1 MTTKIIAVDAMG
13 GDHAPQAVVEGVNRA
28 LADFP
33 DLHVQLYGKQEQ
45 ILQYLTSQER
55 VTIVHTDEKIA
66 SDDDPLVAVRRKKGS
81 SMMMAIRSVKEGRA
95 QAVVSAGNTG
105 ALLAAGQVVVKTIK
119 GVERPGLLS
128 TLPTMD
134 GRGVDMLDLGAN
146 PESKPENLRQY
157 AILGT
162 FHAQKVRGITN
173 PRVGLL
179 NNGTET
185 IKGDPLR
192 RDTYQLL
199 SEDKTINF
207 IGNVESRD
215 LLNGVCD
222 VVVTDGFTGNAVLKA
237 IEGTAKAMK
246 DQLSSAIKTGN
257 LFAQIGGFLIRPT
270 LTKKLSSLDY
280 RKSGGAVLFGL
291 RAPVIKAHGSSD
303 AEAIYHTI
311 KQALAIVSSGVVEAS
326 AEAFGE

>member
-1 MTTKIIAVDAMG
+1 M
-13 GDHAPQAVVEGVNRA
+13 
-28 LADFP
+28 
-33 DLHVQLYGKQEQ
+33 
-45 ILQYLTSQER
+45 
-55 VTIVHTDEKIA
+55 
-66 SDDDPLVAVRRKKGS
+66 
-81 SMMMAIRSVKEGRA
+81 
-95 QAVVSAGNTG
+95 
-105 ALLAAGQVVVKTIK
+105 
-119 GVERPGLLS
+119 
-128 TLPTMD
+128 
-134 GRGVDMLDLGAN
+134 
-146 PESKPENLRQY
+146 
-157 AILGT
+157 
-162 FHAQKVRGITN
+162 
-173 PRVGLL
+173 GLL

-326 AEAFGE
+326 AEAFGEE